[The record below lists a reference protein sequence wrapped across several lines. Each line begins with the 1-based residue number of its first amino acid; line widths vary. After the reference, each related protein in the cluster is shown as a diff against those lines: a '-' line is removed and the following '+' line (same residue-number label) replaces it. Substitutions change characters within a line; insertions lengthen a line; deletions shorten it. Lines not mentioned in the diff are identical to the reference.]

1 MDISRIILCRDMGDA
16 LGGLGTSIFGGSSS
30 DNGAGNAIAGIG
42 DNLAAKT
49 AVSPQQASQTSSS
62 FDIGQYLQQLFG
74 QQIGQPGVSAGG
86 TTAEQQYQQQGP
98 LSQALY
104 NQTLQQAQN
113 PTAGWQSTL
122 QPQLDQAQNQI
133 NEYYNSRGLLNSG
146 ISIGAMGTAGVDLA
160 IQNAQNEMAYQQ
172 QSLQNANALSTN
184 ASGLGQQNVS
194 NLAGLYNSQQGYGLQ
209 AQELAN
215 QGLEAA
221 AGYQAYPQQAALGS
235 YYGGVAAQQALP
247 GQLIGAGGQLGAA
260 MMLGCWVAAEVL
272 SDGDMN
278 HPKVCNARNFIN
290 NIAPKW
296 FKNFYLKNGYSFAAY
311 IRNRNILKII
321 LRPLFER
328 FSYLGGA

>member
-1 MDISRIILCRDMGDA
+1 MGA
-16 LGGLGTSIFGGSSS
+16 SAGFGIVGGDLFGGNSS
-30 DNGAGNAIAGIG
+30 DNGAGDAIAGIG
-42 DNLAAKT
+42 NNLANKT
-49 AVSPQQASQTSSS
+49 AISPQQATQTSNS

-74 QQIGQPGVSAGG
+74 QQVGQPGANAGG
-86 TTAEQQYQQQGP
+86 QTAEQQYQNQGP
-98 LSQALY
+98 LAKSLY
-104 NQTLQQAQN
+104 NQTLAQAQN

-122 QPQLDQAQNQI
+122 QPQLQQAQNQI
-133 NEYYNSRGLLNSG
+133 NEYYNARGLDNSG
-146 ISIGAMGTAGVDLA
+146 IAIGAMGTAGVDLA

-184 ASGLGQQNVS
+184 AAGLGQQNIQ
-194 NLAGLYNSQQGYGLQ
+194 NLTGLYENQQSSGLT
-209 AQELAN
+209 AQGQAN

-272 SDGDMN
+272 GNGDMN

-290 NIAPKW
+290 NIAPRW
-296 FKNFYLKNGYSFAAY
+296 FREFYLKHGYSFAAY
-311 IRNRNILKII
+311 IRNKMVLKLMLKPI
-321 LRPLFER
+321 FEH
-328 FSYLGGA
+328 FSYLGGV